1 MKKIL
6 ILSELYYGGGS
17 GNATNNIYSLLKK
30 EFSEVFLLIP
40 LKKISKEND
49 KNILSYYNNFT
60 YLIYFLFKLFDRFLS
75 RIFSKNQFYFFYNIF
90 DISLYN
96 FNKIQIILK
105 KYEIT
110 CVVVLWYEYI
120 LNIQTITRLKKENNN
135 IKIIIFSFDMFN
147 FTGGCR
153 YSQSCKNFEKEC
165 LDCPAVL
172 NFLKPIVHKKFLKSK
187 LLYNEVEVDLIVN
200 SNFAKEIINKTK
212 LINSE
217 NKVNVIHY
225 PVYNL
230 IAYDQIRLEIKLLKN
245 NLTNKKIIFF
255 GAQNFNE
262 WRKGVFV
269 LKDILLILKNKNPKL
284 FSNLFFIFIGSNYK
298 KVDIFDDNNY
308 KSFSK
313 VNLDEL
319 YYIYNI
325 SDLIIIPSLQE
336 WGSLMMSEA
345 SFFKKNIFCFE
356 TGSSKDLV
364 LNYVNGYIAKVND
377 KKAFVNNLEEYL
389 LDENKFLYK
398 RTSNTLNKLY
408 EKKDLK
414 VILNQFS
421 GLINNE

>member
-1 MKKIL
+1 
-6 ILSELYYGGGS
+6 
-17 GNATNNIYSLLKK
+17 
-30 EFSEVFLLIP
+30 
-40 LKKISKEND
+40 
-49 KNILSYYNNFT
+49 
-60 YLIYFLFKLFDRFLS
+60 
-75 RIFSKNQFYFFYNIF
+75 
-90 DISLYN
+90 
-96 FNKIQIILK
+96 
-105 KYEIT
+105 
-110 CVVVLWYEYI
+110 
-120 LNIQTITRLKKENNN
+120 
-135 IKIIIFSFDMFN
+135 MF
-147 FTGGCR
+147 
-153 YSQSCKNFEKEC
+153 
-165 LDCPAVL
+165 
-172 NFLKPIVHKKFLKSK
+172 
-187 LLYNEVEVDLIVN
+187 
-200 SNFAKEIINKTK
+200 K

-225 PVYNL
+225 PIFNL
-230 IAYDQIRLEIKLLKN
+230 IARNRIRLEIKLLKN

-255 GAQNFNE
+255 GAQNLNE

-269 LKDILLILKNKNPKL
+269 LKDIFLILKNKNPKL
-284 FSNLFFIFIGSNYK
+284 FSNLLFIFTGLDCK
-298 KVDIFDDNNY
+298 KIDIFDDDNY

-356 TGSSKDLV
+356 TGSSNDFV
-364 LNYVNGYIAKVND
+364 LNYVNGYIAKIND

-398 RTSNTLNKLY
+398 RTSDTLNKLY

-414 VILNQFS
+414 VIRNQFS